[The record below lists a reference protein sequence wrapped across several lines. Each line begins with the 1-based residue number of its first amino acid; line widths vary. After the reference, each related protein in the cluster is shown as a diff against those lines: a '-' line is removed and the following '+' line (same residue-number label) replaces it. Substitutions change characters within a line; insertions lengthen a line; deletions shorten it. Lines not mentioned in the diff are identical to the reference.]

1 MIWEEMKEPL
11 IFPGLR
17 GMSAEEVMTAMGN
30 RMIREGYA
38 KDSFVQ
44 AFLDREK
51 EFPTGLDIRGI
62 GVAIPHTDACHVK
75 REGIALAVLQDSV
88 PFRLMGE
95 ENRKIGVRLIFVL
108 TLLHPHS
115 HVERLQNLLN
125 IIQDAEVL
133 EELLHAEE
141 KSGIIQIIRRKE
153 ETL

>member
-1 MIWEEMKEPL
+1 MIWEEMKESL
-11 IFPGLR
+11 IFLGLR
-17 GMSAEEVMTAMGN
+17 GMSAEKVMTAMGN

-44 AFLDREK
+44 ALLDREK

-75 REGIALAVLQDSV
+75 REGIALAVLRDSV

-95 ENRKIGVRLIFVL
+95 ENREIGVRLIFVL

-115 HVERLQNLLN
+115 HVERLQNLVN
-125 IIQDAEVL
+125 IIQDAAVL
-133 EELLHAEE
+133 EELLRAEE
-141 KSGIIQIIRRKE
+141 KSEIIQIIRRKE
-153 ETL
+153 EML